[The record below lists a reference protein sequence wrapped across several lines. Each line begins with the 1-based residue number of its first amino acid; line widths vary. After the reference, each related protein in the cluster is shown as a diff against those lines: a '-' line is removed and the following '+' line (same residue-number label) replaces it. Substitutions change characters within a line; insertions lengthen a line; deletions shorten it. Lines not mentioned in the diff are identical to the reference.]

1 MTGVQTCALPISV
14 VQRKMVQYIYKNF
27 SDRITL
33 DEISNAGGVSR
44 SKCCRVFK
52 QYLQQSPVDFL
63 NLYRLEVSCR
73 LLRDTKESISVV
85 AQLCGFGQQSYYN
98 RLFLRK
104 YNCTPKEYRNL
115 CTE

>member
-1 MTGVQTCALPISV
+1 MCSSDLLFHLLLLYLEYKAEDSENVDYLDPDAA

-63 NLYRLEVSCR
+63 NLYPKSSKSGLSNPATSNGSKAWP
-73 LLRDTKESISVV
+73 DTSRRTT
-85 AQLCGFGQQSYYN
+85 C
-98 RLFLRK
+98 
-104 YNCTPKEYRNL
+104 
-115 CTE
+115 